1 MLKLQCKTTFNSVF
15 VSKKNHQNRTRV
27 DFGIMFLENV
37 VLHEIYSKKS
47 QWPNTFGTSLYNR
60 LWHWLLFILFTHSWL
75 ITGFV
80 TRVTWQVPLVEQEL
94 FTLPGH
100 LSSPLVFSGVG
111 VTRSLIFCVAFCRSL
126 FVLLSFFFW
135 PLCCL
140 SFFDLWT
147 NSAYPF
153 GIFKLFFDRNT
164 LYLQYT
170 MAVGCGA
177 WETHDPSGVCVSLL
191 VSTGVWIVE
200 DSVLLCYLYVC
211 IGVFVSLYLNSS
223 LHRGK
228 GPTI

>member
-1 MLKLQCKTTFNSVF
+1 LGAQILNVHDLNTNLNYLSSNILSLYCIFDVQNLVLCLNRELVKIIDYKFMLKLQCKTTFNSVF

-111 VTRSLIFCVAFCRSL
+111 VTRSLIFCVHLVFHQS
-126 FVLLSFFFW
+126 STFW
-135 PLCCL
+135 K
-140 SFFDLWT
+140 W
-147 NSAYPF
+147 
-153 GIFKLFFDRNT
+153 
-164 LYLQYT
+164 
-170 MAVGCGA
+170 CGPIA
-177 WETHDPSGVCVSLL
+177 ICM
-191 VSTGVWIVE
+191 
-200 DSVLLCYLYVC
+200 
-211 IGVFVSLYLNSS
+211 F
-223 LHRGK
+223 
-228 GPTI
+228 